1 MDDLFFNDESR
12 NRKKRPNGEIY
23 EPSDLTNNNV
33 YSDSVFSQGGE
44 KKFRVNIPE
53 ENRNPHSANP
63 TGDIRSRT
71 PSGRPVESLSKNQP
85 SNIPGSSRTPKGR
98 PVYEGGGTYK
108 SPSDT
113 VKPGQTFGSYTADIP
128 SFTGPLNDQDMPF
141 QKNTAQSYPGRTPVR
156 PDSSIRSKPP
166 VRRQTSKS
174 TASGTSAKNGTA
186 KGRPAKTGK
195 KKKGPKIAAAV
206 FAVIAVLLAAL
217 FAYGYSILGKINY
230 DTDSI
235 KKNQYISEK
244 ELYSNPNIQNI
255 LLIGSDARS
264 EIQGMRSDTMILFS
278 VDKKNKQIKLTSFL
292 RDSYVCIPST
302 GNWRK
307 LNAACSAGGAQLVID
322 TIEYNFKVKIDS
334 YVLVDF
340 KVFTKLIDLMGGLTV
355 KDVTA
360 EEARYLRE
368 KVKIVYA
375 KEGTNKFSGAAALWY
390 CRIRYLDDDFHR
402 TQRQRKVISAIINQA
417 KSMNPLELVKI
428 VEKVLP
434 MITTDIGRNDMLSL
448 GLNAVAKYSR
458 YDIVQHQIPAKG
470 TWSNVSVPGV
480 GDALKMDIDENARLL
495 KQFLASKQTEET
507 TTKKK

>member
-1 MDDLFFNDESR
+1 
-12 NRKKRPNGEIY
+12 
-23 EPSDLTNNNV
+23 
-33 YSDSVFSQGGE
+33 
-44 KKFRVNIPE
+44 
-53 ENRNPHSANP
+53 
-63 TGDIRSRT
+63 
-71 PSGRPVESLSKNQP
+71 
-85 SNIPGSSRTPKGR
+85 
-98 PVYEGGGTYK
+98 
-108 SPSDT
+108 
-113 VKPGQTFGSYTADIP
+113 
-128 SFTGPLNDQDMPF
+128 
-141 QKNTAQSYPGRTPVR
+141 
-156 PDSSIRSKPP
+156 
-166 VRRQTSKS
+166 
-174 TASGTSAKNGTA
+174 
-186 KGRPAKTGK
+186 
-195 KKKGPKIAAAV
+195 
-206 FAVIAVLLAAL
+206 
-217 FAYGYSILGKINY
+217 
-230 DTDSI
+230 
-235 KKNQYISEK
+235 
-244 ELYSNPNIQNI
+244 
-255 LLIGSDARS
+255 
-264 EIQGMRSDTMILFS
+264 MRSDTMILFS

-340 KVFTKLIDLMGGLTV
+340 EVFTKLIDLMGGLTV